1 MISREDDVDRQ
12 RRWIYCDF
20 LKEAGMKLKV
30 PQLTIATAVVFCHR
44 FFHVET
50 AYEFDT
56 MVMATA
62 CLFLAGKVEET
73 PKPLNDLAHTSYYLQ
88 QKRNDPTHVEGSEQ
102 EGHVELR
109 ETILRAERILL
120 HRLAFDFNVQH
131 PYKHLLSVIKRLSQT
146 GLIEEDSTK
155 SLAQVSWNFA
165 NDSLRTS
172 LCLEYDAKHIAE
184 AVVYLATKFLSSKFE
199 LPKKWWESVD
209 IDPNTSELIGNRILD
224 LYEQSGREGVI
235 HVQSSV

>member
-1 MISREDDVDRQ
+1 MFVVSQ
-12 RRWIYCDF
+12 T
-20 LKEAGMKLKV
+20 G
-30 PQLTIATAVVFCHR
+30 LTG
-44 FFHVET
+44 
-50 AYEFDT
+50 Y
-56 MVMATA
+56 
-62 CLFLAGKVEET
+62 
-73 PKPLNDLAHTSYYLQ
+73 
-88 QKRNDPTHVEGSEQ
+88 Q

-165 NDSLRTS
+165 NDRYEVRPTMASSLTSVYSLRTS

-184 AVVYLATKFLSSKFE
+184 AVVYLGMFVT
-199 LPKKWWESVD
+199 V
-209 IDPNTSELIGNRILD
+209 
-224 LYEQSGREGVI
+224 
-235 HVQSSV
+235 

>member
-1 MISREDDVDRQ
+1 
-12 RRWIYCDF
+12 
-20 LKEAGMKLKV
+20 MKLKV